1 MQHKQ
6 KVIISNSF
14 GIYFSCISILIGIA
28 IILQHVCLFG
38 SEYSTLPPLNF
49 PTCTLIWTCTFIW
62 TPRVTKKAPLSLKLI
77 YRLPGPK
84 NSHFHSR
91 FIYPLLRA
99 FKRHIIE
106 FPRSTGSKMAGRQ
119 SLKCET
125 SIRKSS
131 TLLHKSL
138 KNRSSIHTLNF
149 DDLPFLSQLT

>member
-1 MQHKQ
+1 MTQMVYHFKA
-6 KVIISNSF
+6 
-14 GIYFSCISILIGIA
+14 LIQGFQN
-28 IILQHVCLFG
+28 LYRNWVWHH
-38 SEYSTLPPLNF
+38 
-49 PTCTLIWTCTFIW
+49 
-62 TPRVTKKAPLSLKLI
+62 PRGGHAQITKKAPLSLKLI
-77 YRLPGPK
+77 YHLPGPK

-91 FIYPLLRA
+91 FQYPLLRA

-138 KNRSSIHTLNF
+138 KNRSSIHTPNF
-149 DDLPFLSQLT
+149 DDLPFYNQLTQEKILYLFGKP